1 MKRTV
6 FFVLITLIIGDL
18 NAQVRY
24 GINPESVLSIQ
35 GTSNIHD
42 WTSKANT
49 INGEFS
55 LMKAAG
61 DRNLPK
67 NGKLVDKL
75 RLEVP
80 VKSIESGRGP
90 VMDGK
95 TYDALKSEEFPNI
108 IFVVKENNITG
119 ITDNATGKFGLS
131 VTGDLTIAGSTKP
144 VTINV
149 SSQRIQGNSFRFE
162 GSYSLNMTEYDIEPP
177 TALFGQITTGEEVT
191 IVFNILIDVMK

>member
-6 FFVLITLIIGDL
+6 FLVLIFLIVSDL
-18 NAQVRY
+18 SAQVRY

-55 LMKAAG
+55 LMKAAN

-67 NGKLVDKL
+67 NGKLVETL

-95 TYDALKSEEFPNI
+95 TYDALKSEDFPNI
-108 IFVVKENNITG
+108 TFVIKENNITG
-119 ITDNATGKFGLS
+119 ITDNAAGKFALS
-131 VTGDLTIAGSTKP
+131 VTGDLTIAGSTKL
-144 VTINV
+144 V
-149 SSQRIQGNSFRFE
+149 SFNLNGQRIQGNSFRFE
-162 GSYSLNMTEYDIEPP
+162 GSYSLNMTEYNIEPP
-177 TALFGQITTGEEVT
+177 TALFGQITTGEQVT
-191 IVFNILIDVMK
+191 IAFNLLIDVIK